1 MGSSLRVIVAM
12 SGGVDSSVAAA
23 LLLEQGYE
31 VIGVTMQLWDP
42 GLPYGLE
49 PEGGCCSLGAVE
61 DARAVANQL
70 GIPYYVINFRREFR
84 ERVVDNFVS
93 EYLRGRTPNPC
104 IVCNHSLKFGRL
116 LEKARGLNAD
126 FIATGHY
133 ARKERD
139 LVSGRWLL
147 KKGIDTGKDQSY
159 FLYGL
164 TQEQL
169 SRSLFPLGDFTK
181 SIIREKAVKL
191 GLRVASKPESQEICF
206 IPDQDYGRFID
217 EYRPGAAR
225 PGKIRDI
232 NGKVLAE
239 HSGIANFTI
248 GQRKGLGIAAGSP
261 LYVTEIRPET
271 HDVIVGSADQVFAD
285 RLLAS
290 DLNWIAIESPLIKE
304 DRPPTEAPPLTV
316 EAKIR
321 YSAKPALATVKPR
334 SPRQVE
340 VHFQSSQRA
349 ITPGQAIVFYHGD
362 LVLGGGTID
371 QILR

>member
-1 MGSSLRVIVAM
+1 MAAM

-70 GIPYYVINFRREFR
+70 GIPYYVLNLQREFR
-84 ERVVDNFVS
+84 ERVVDDFVS

-116 LEKARGLNAD
+116 LEKARGLDAE

-133 ARKERD
+133 VRKEQD
-139 LVSGRWLL
+139 KSSGRWML
-147 KKGIDTGKDQSY
+147 KKGIDLGKDQSY
-159 FLYGL
+159 VLYGL

-181 SIIREKAVKL
+181 PMIREKAVKL
-191 GLRVASKPESQEICF
+191 GLKVASKPESQEICF
-206 IPDQDYGRFID
+206 VPDQNYGRFIN
-217 EYRPGAAR
+217 EYRPGEAR
-225 PGKIRDI
+225 PGIIRDV
-232 NGKVLAE
+232 NGKVFAK

-261 LYVTEIRPET
+261 LYVMEIRPET
-271 HDVIVGSADQVFAD
+271 DEVIVGSADQVFAD
-285 RLLAS
+285 KLLAS
-290 DLNWIAIESPLIKE
+290 NLNWIAFDFPNLEASPPE
-304 DRPPTEAPPLTV
+304 EAPTLTV

-321 YSAKPALATVKPR
+321 YSAKPALATVKPH
-334 SPRQVE
+334 SLHQVE
-340 VHFQSSQRA
+340 VHFPTPQRA
-349 ITPGQAIVFYHGD
+349 ITPGQAVVFYQGD
-362 LVLGGGTID
+362 LVIGGGTID